1 MTTIGEKITSLRKE
15 KNMTQ
20 SELGEAL
27 CVSPQAVSK
36 WERDQAQPDID
47 TLVRMATLF
56 GVSMDEL
63 LKGTPAP
70 APEKEIKEGAQETSA
85 ATAADIKA
93 AVPVGMCMS
102 CGHTLY
108 EGDVGESKPVL
119 LCKNCAT
126 QKKLRLQKQKD
137 DAAKA
142 AAAAKEAERH
152 KKRLAEDDERRE
164 RRRGFIWGAIAG
176 VAALI
181 ILLIAVPRDDV
192 GSYIA
197 IVVCGTYAVF
207 ATVAQCLWDSY
218 LTDVFLWFIERT
230 IRFPGV
236 IFSFDLDGFIFLIAM
251 KLLFAAIGFLFGLFM
266 AIIGVFITLF
276 LGFFSFPFALIRK
289 NREIREA
296 GM

>member
-15 KNMTQ
+15 KNLTQ

-70 APEKEIKEGAQETSA
+70 EKEEKEEVREAPPAQEPEV
-85 ATAADIKA
+85 KQ
-93 AVPVGMCMS
+93 AVPIGMCMS
-102 CGHTLY
+102 CGRTLF
-108 EGDVGESKPVL
+108 EGDVGENKPVL
-119 LCKNCAT
+119 LCKRCLE
-126 QKKLRLQKQKD
+126 QKKQRQIKEKEE
-137 DAAKA
+137 AAKA
-142 AAAAKEAERH
+142 AAREQAAERH
-152 KKRLAEDDERRE
+152 KKRLAEEEERKE
-164 RRRGFIWGAIAG
+164 RRRGFIWGGIAA
-176 VAALI
+176 VVFLI
-181 ILLIAVPRDDV
+181 ISLCAVPRDNLAT
-192 GSYIA
+192 YIVIA
-197 IVVCGTYAVF
+197 VCGTYAVF

-230 IRFPGV
+230 IRFPGI
-236 IFSFDLDGFIFLIAM
+236 IFSFDLDGLIFLVVM
-251 KLLFAAIGFLFGLFM
+251 KLLFAAIGFLFGLVM
-266 AIIGVFITLF
+266 AVLGIFITLF

-289 NREIREA
+289 NKEIREA

>member
-1 MTTIGEKITSLRKE
+1 MTTIGQKITSLRKE

-70 APEKEIKEGAQETSA
+70 GKEEKEGAQEAPAVSA
-85 ATAADIKA
+85 SDVKA
-93 AVPVGMCMS
+93 AMPIGMCMS

-119 LCKNCAT
+119 LCKNCVA
-126 QKKLRLQKQKD
+126 QKKLRLQKEKEA
-137 DAAKA
+137 AAKA
-142 AAAAKEAERH
+142 TAAAKEAERH
-152 KKRLAEDDERRE
+152 KKRLAEEDERKE
-164 RRRGFIWGAIAG
+164 RLRGFIWGAVAG
-176 VAALI
+176 VVALI
-181 ILLIAVPRDDV
+181 VLLIGVPRDNV

-197 IVVCGTYAVF
+197 VTVCGTYAVF

-266 AIIGVFITLF
+266 AIIGIFITLF

>member
-20 SELGEAL
+20 SELGDAL

-70 APEKEIKEGAQETSA
+70 AKEEKEEKTPVQEPA
-85 ATAADIKA
+85 PQMAML
-93 AVPVGMCMS
+93 VGMCMK

-108 EGDVGESKPVL
+108 AEDVGESKPVL
-119 LCKNCAT
+119 LCKHCAEL
-126 QKKLRLQKQKD
+126 KKQRLIRE
-137 DAAKA
+137 KA
-142 AAAAKEAERH
+142 EADRAAAKEKAAERH
-152 KKRLAEDDERRE
+152 KKLLAQEDERKE
-164 RRRGFIWGAIAG
+164 MRRGFIIGGIAG
-176 VAALI
+176 IVFLI
-181 ILLIAVPRDDV
+181 ISLCAVPKENV
-192 GSYIA
+192 ATYILSA
-197 IVVCGTYAVF
+197 VCGTYAIF

-218 LTDVFLWFIERT
+218 LTDVFMWFIERT
-230 IRFPGV
+230 IRFPGI
-236 IFSFDLDGFIFLIAM
+236 IFSFDLDGFIFLIVM
-251 KLLFAAIGFLFGLFM
+251 KLLFAAIGFLFGVAM
-266 AIIGVFITLF
+266 AVLGIFVTLF

-289 NREIREA
+289 IHEVKEA

>member
-15 KNMTQ
+15 KNLTQ

-70 APEKEIKEGAQETSA
+70 EKEEKEEVRETPPAQEPEA
-85 ATAADIKA
+85 KQ

-102 CGHTLY
+102 CGRTLF
-108 EGDVGESKPVL
+108 EGDVGESKPIL
-119 LCKNCAT
+119 LCKRCAE
-126 QKKLRLQKQKD
+126 QRKQ
-137 DAAKA
+137 
-142 AAAAKEAERH
+142 RQI
-152 KKRLAEDDERRE
+152 KKRLAEDGEHKE
-164 RRRGFIWGAIAG
+164 RRRGFIWGGIAA
-176 VAALI
+176 VVFLI
-181 ILLIAVPRDDV
+181 ISLCAVPRDNLAT
-192 GSYIA
+192 YIVIA
-197 IVVCGTYAVF
+197 VCGTYAVF

-230 IRFPGV
+230 IRFPGI
-236 IFSFDLDGFIFLIAM
+236 IFSFDLDGLIFLVVM
-251 KLLFAAIGFLFGLFM
+251 KLLFAAIGFLFGLAM
-266 AIIGVFITLF
+266 AVLGIFVTLF

-289 NREIREA
+289 NKEIREA
-296 GM
+296 GV